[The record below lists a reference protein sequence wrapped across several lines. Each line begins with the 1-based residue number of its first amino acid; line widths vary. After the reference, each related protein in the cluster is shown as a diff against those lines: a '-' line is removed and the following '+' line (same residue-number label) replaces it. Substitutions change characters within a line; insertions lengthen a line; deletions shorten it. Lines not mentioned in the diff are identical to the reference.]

1 MGDDLAMTSYVLV
14 HGVAHGGWCW
24 SEVEQRLVDRG
35 HDVVAVDLPL
45 TSLED
50 DAAEVRRVLDATSG
64 PVVLVGHSYGGLVI
78 SRAAGDRTDVA
89 HLVYVAAVMLDA
101 DDPPGDRFAQS
112 PPTTLFQG
120 DIFTEDGW
128 LVVPPDL
135 AVVAF
140 FAECDP
146 DTARAAAE
154 RLRPTAPACLAFNA
168 GAEPWRTVPSTYVL
182 CERDQAIHPD
192 FQRWMSTRAG
202 TVVTFDTDHSPFF
215 SMPDELTDLLLSVA
229 R

>member
-1 MGDDLAMTSYVLV
+1 MASYVLV
-14 HGVAHGGWCW
+14 HGVCHGGWCW
-24 SEVEQRLVDRG
+24 SQVAERLVERG

-50 DAAEVRRVLDATSG
+50 DAAEVRRALDAAPA

-78 SRAAGDRTDVA
+78 SMAAGGRTDVR
-89 HLVYVAAVMLDA
+89 HLVYVAAVMLDGD
-101 DDPPGDRFAQS
+101 DDPGARFAEF

-120 DIFTEDGW
+120 DIVTDDGR
-128 LVVPPDL
+128 LVIPPDH
-135 AVVAF
+135 AIVSF
-140 FAECDP
+140 YAECDP
-146 DTARAAAE
+146 DVAQAAAE
-154 RLRPTAPACLAFNA
+154 RLRPTALACLGTPT

-192 FQRWMSTRAG
+192 LQRWMSTRAR

-215 SMPDELTDLLLSVA
+215 SMPDELTEVLASVDG
-229 R
+229 